1 MLTETAPRMKRQHKT
16 TRGKMKYEKRITVF
30 LDILGF
36 KQIIKATEDNQGN
49 DNEEKIKFL
58 HDTILQIRE
67 LLDIDNGHQAKSKQ
81 VTQFS
86 DSVVI
91 SFKENEESE
100 VFYTLSDIQT
110 LVINLALR
118 GIICRGGISYGKLI
132 HTDKMIFGPALV
144 EAYETESKAALYPRI
159 ILDRTIIDIGKKHHA
174 FHHGEIDEKKA
185 ILKILNKD
193 TDDMF
198 YIDYFSKA
206 QSELDDPEYDMPT
219 YIDKLKEIIEAG
231 IKAGK
236 KSPDIKVKYNWMKNK
251 FNTMV
256 KAYTDTNFIS
266 ALNDQDLKDYYNEL
280 EQIK

>member
-1 MLTETAPRMKRQHKT
+1 
-16 TRGKMKYEKRITVF
+16 MKYDNRITVF

-36 KQIIKATEDNQGN
+36 KQIIKSTEDKDGN
-49 DNEEKIKFL
+49 DIEKNIKFL
-58 HDTILQIRE
+58 HDTILKIRE
-67 LLDIDNGHQAKSKQ
+67 LLDIDIEGGHHAKSKQ

-86 DSVVI
+86 DSIVI
-91 SFKENEESE
+91 SFKEKEESE
-100 VFYTLSDIQT
+100 VFYTISDIQT

-132 HTDKMIFGPALV
+132 HNDKMIFGPALV

-159 ILDRTIIDIGKKHHA
+159 ILDKTIIDIGKKYHA
-174 FHHGEIDEKKA
+174 IHHGEIDEKNA
-185 ILKILNKD
+185 IMQILNKD

-206 QSELDDPEYDMPT
+206 QGELNDPDYDMPT
-219 YIDKLKEIIEAG
+219 YINKLKEIIEIG

-236 KSPDIKVKYNWMKNK
+236 KAPDVKVKYNWMKNK

-256 KAYTDTNFIS
+256 KVYTTSEFLSSLD
-266 ALNDQDLKDYYNEL
+266 DQDLKHYYTEL
-280 EQIK
+280 KQIK